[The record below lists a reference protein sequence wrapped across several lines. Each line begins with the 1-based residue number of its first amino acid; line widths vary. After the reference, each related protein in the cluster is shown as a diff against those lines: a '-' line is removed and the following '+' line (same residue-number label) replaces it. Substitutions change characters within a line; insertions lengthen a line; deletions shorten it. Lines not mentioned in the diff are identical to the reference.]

1 MSFFST
7 AEFKVGALVVSI
19 GALIALMSMQVS
31 DDPSFLGRSKK
42 AWFYLDNAN
51 GLTKGSAIRSA
62 GIPVG
67 AIKDISLQEG
77 KARIDVTVK
86 SDVPLTRSAIVEMR
100 ANGILGDKYIE
111 INPGNSADP
120 GLEDGG
126 QIANVKTGGSL
137 DDVMS
142 QVSEITTSLK
152 DVAKNLNEATTAE
165 GTNKHILG
173 RIVMNIEKLTGDIS
187 EMTAENKEQIGEIVD
202 QVHNITSTM
211 DDLINDES
219 EAGFKKTWKNS
230 IARIDKS
237 LKNIEEITEKVNNGE
252 GTLGKLISDEKTA
265 EDVSSAIEG
274 LSGLVDT
281 ANKTSTA
288 FDFNGYY
295 LDNIEEAKSSIGIQI
310 QPGLDRYYYL
320 ALVDDPAGVVDK
332 KNTVTTTNGGAPNS
346 TDETVTY
353 KNETKFTALFA
364 KNIFDFTIKGGLI
377 ENAAGVGLDYSPFR
391 MHRLKFSLEAFDFEN
406 ANLRTTV
413 SYKFRYGL
421 YVLGGYNDMLNNTD
435 AQSFYAGAG
444 LFLTN
449 DDLKLLLTKSPF

>member
-67 AIKDISLQEG
+67 AIKDISLAEG

-111 INPGNSADP
+111 ISPGSATDP

-137 DDVMS
+137 DDVMT
-142 QVSEITTSLK
+142 QVSDITTSLK
-152 DVAKNLNEATTAE
+152 DVAKNLNEATSAE
-165 GTNKHILG
+165 GTNKHIMG
-173 RIVMNIEKLTGDIS
+173 RIVQNIEKLTGDLS
-187 EMTAENKEQIGEIVD
+187 QMTAENKEQISEIVD
-202 QVHNITSTM
+202 QVHDITSTM
-211 DDLINDES
+211 DGLINDES
-219 EAGFKKTWKNS
+219 ETGFKKTWKNS
-230 IARIDKS
+230 MVRIDKS
-237 LKNIEEITEKVNNGE
+237 LKNIEEITDKVNKGE
-252 GTLGKLISDEKTA
+252 GTIGKLISDEKTA

-274 LSGLVDT
+274 ISGLVDT
-281 ANKTSTA
+281 ANKTTTA

-295 LDNIEEAKSSIGIQI
+295 LNDIGAKSSIGIQI

-332 KNTVTTTNGGAPNS
+332 KNILTTTNGGTPNNV
-346 TDETVTY
+346 DETTTY
-353 KNETKFTALFA
+353 KNKTKFTALFA
-364 KNIFDFTIKGGLI
+364 KNVFDFTLKGGLI
-377 ENAAGVGLDYSPFR
+377 ENAGGIGVDYSPFK
-391 MHRLKFSLEAFDFEN
+391 MHRLKFSVEAFDFGDT
-406 ANLRTTV
+406 NLRTTV
-413 SYKFRYGL
+413 SYKFRYGM
-421 YVLGGYNDMLNNTD
+421 YVLAGYNDMLHNTD
-435 AQSFYAGAG
+435 AQSAYAGAG

>member
-1 MSFFST
+1 MNFFST
-7 AEFKVGALVVSI
+7 VEFKVGALVVGI

-67 AIKDISLQEG
+67 AIKDISLQDG
-77 KARIDVTVK
+77 KARIDVSVK
-86 SDVPLTRSAIVEMR
+86 SDVPLTRSAQVEMR

-111 INPGNSADP
+111 VFPGNSSDP
-120 GLEDGG
+120 ELEDGG

-142 QVSEITTSLK
+142 QVSDITTSLK
-152 DVAKNLNEATTAE
+152 DVAKNLNEATTGE
-165 GTNKHILG
+165 GSSKHILG
-173 RIVMNIEKLTGDIS
+173 RIVQNIEKLTGDLS
-187 EMTAENKEQIGEIVD
+187 EMTADNKEQINEIVE
-202 QVHNITSTM
+202 QVHNITGTL
-211 DDLINDES
+211 DELINDES
-219 EAGFKKTWKNS
+219 EKGFKKTWKS
-230 IARIDKS
+230 SLARIDKS
-237 LKNIEEITEKVNNGE
+237 LQNIEEITDKVNKGE

-281 ANKTSTA
+281 ANKTTTA

-295 LDNIEEAKSSIGIQI
+295 LDNINQAKSAIGIHI
-310 QPGLDRYYYL
+310 QPGLDRFYYL
-320 ALVDDPAGVVDK
+320 GIVDDPAGVVEK
-332 KNTVTTTNGGAPNS
+332 ENHVTTTNGVTTN
-346 TDETVTY
+346 TDETTTF
-353 KNETKFTALFA
+353 KSKTKFSALFG
-364 KNIFDFTIKGGLI
+364 KNIYNFTFKGGLI
-377 ENAAGVGLDYSPFR
+377 ENAAGVGIDYSPFK

-406 ANLRTTV
+406 ANLRSTI
-413 SYKFRYGL
+413 SYKFRYGFYML
-421 YVLGGYNDMLNNTD
+421 AGYNDMLNNGD
-435 AQSFYAGAG
+435 AQSFYGGAG

>member
-67 AIKDISLQEG
+67 AIKDISLEDG

-86 SDVPLTRSAIVEMR
+86 SDVPLTRSATVEMR

-111 INPGNSADP
+111 ISPGSSTDP

-142 QVSEITTSLK
+142 QVSEITSSLK
-152 DVAKNLNEATTAE
+152 DVAKNLNEATAAE

-173 RIVMNIEKLTGDIS
+173 RIVQNIEKLTGDIS
-187 EMTAENKEQIGEIVD
+187 QMTAENKEQIGEIVD
-202 QVHNITSTM
+202 QVHNITSTV
-211 DDLINDES
+211 DELVNDES
-219 EAGFKKTWKNS
+219 ENGFKKTWKNS
-230 IARIDKS
+230 MARIDKS
-237 LKNIEEITEKVNNGE
+237 LKNIEEITDKVNKGE

-274 LSGLVDT
+274 ISGLVDT

-295 LDNIEEAKSSIGIQI
+295 LDNIGEAKSSIGIQI
-310 QPGLDRYYYL
+310 QPGLDRFYYL
-320 ALVDDPAGVVDK
+320 ALVDDPAGVVEK
-332 KNTVTTTNGGAPNS
+332 TNTLTTTNGGAATD
-346 TDETVTY
+346 TDETKTF
-353 KNETKFTALFA
+353 KNKTKLTALFA
-364 KNIFDFTIKGGLI
+364 KNVFDFTIKGGLI
-377 ENAAGVGLDYSPFR
+377 ENTGGIGLDYSPFK
-391 MHRLKFSLEAFDFEN
+391 MHRLKFSLEAFDFDN
-406 ANLRTTV
+406 TNLRSTV
-413 SYKFRYGL
+413 SYKFRYGV
-421 YVLGGYNDMLNNTD
+421 YVLAGYNDMLNNGD
-435 AQSFYAGAG
+435 AQSFYGGAG

>member
-51 GLTKGSAIRSA
+51 GLIKGSAIRSA
-62 GIPVG
+62 GIPIG

-86 SDVPLTRSAIVEMR
+86 SDVPLTRSATVELR

-111 INPGNSADP
+111 INPGNSTDP

-187 EMTAENKEQIGEIVD
+187 QMTTENKEQIGEIVD

-219 EAGFKKTWKNS
+219 ETGFKKTWKNS
-230 IARIDKS
+230 MARIDKS
-237 LKNIEEITEKVNNGE
+237 LKNIEEITDKVNNGE
-252 GTLGKLISDEKTA
+252 GTIGKLISDEKTA

-295 LDNIEEAKSSIGIQI
+295 LDNVEETKSSIGIMI
-310 QPGLDRYYYL
+310 QPGLDRFYYL
-320 ALVDDPAGVVDK
+320 GIVDDPTGVVEK
-332 KNTVTTTNGGAPNS
+332 TNTLTTTNGVS
-346 TDETVTY
+346 TDTDTTTTF
-353 KNETKFTALFA
+353 KNKTKLTALFA
-364 KNIFDFTIKGGLI
+364 KNIFDFTVKGGLI
-377 ENAAGVGLDYSPFR
+377 ENSGGIGLDYSPFR
-391 MHRLKFSLEAFDFEN
+391 MHRLKFSLEAFDFDN
-406 ANLRTTV
+406 TNLRSTV

-421 YVLGGYNDMLNNTD
+421 YVLAGYNDMLNNGD
-435 AQSFYAGAG
+435 AQSFYGGAG

>member
-42 AWFYLDNAN
+42 AWFYLENAN

-67 AIKDISLQEG
+67 AIKEISLQEG
-77 KARIDVTVK
+77 KARIDVSVK
-86 SDVPLTRSAIVEMR
+86 SDVPLTRSAQVEMR

-111 INPGNSADP
+111 ISPGNSTDP
-120 GLEDGG
+120 KLEDGG

-142 QVSEITTSLK
+142 QVSSITTSLK
-152 DVAKNLNEATTAE
+152 DVAKNLNEATTAN
-165 GTNKHILG
+165 GTNEHIVG
-173 RIVMNIEKLTGDIS
+173 RIVQNIEKLTGDLS
-187 EMTAENKEQIGEIVD
+187 QMTSENKEQINEIVD
-202 QVHNITSTM
+202 QVYNITSTM

-219 EAGFKKTWKNS
+219 ANGFKKTWKNS
-230 IARIDKS
+230 LARIDSS
-237 LKNIEEITEKVNNGE
+237 LKNLEEITDKVNKGE

-281 ANKTSTA
+281 ANKTTTA

-295 LDNIEEAKSSIGIQI
+295 LDSIEEAKSSIGIHI
-310 QPGLDRYYYL
+310 QPGLDRFYYL
-320 ALVDDPAGVVDK
+320 GIIDDPAGVVEK
-332 KNTVTTTNGGAPNS
+332 KNTVTTANGVSNS
-346 TDETVTY
+346 VDETTTF
-353 KNETKFTALFA
+353 KSKTKFTALFG
-364 KNIFDFTIKGGLI
+364 KNIYNFTLKGGLI
-377 ENAAGVGLDYSPFR
+377 ENSGGIGIDYSPFK
-391 MHRLKFSLEAFDFEN
+391 MHRLKFSLEAFDFEST
-406 ANLRTTV
+406 NLRSTI
-413 SYKFRYGL
+413 SYKFRYGM
-421 YVLGGYNDMLNNTD
+421 YVLAGYNDMLHNTD
-435 AQSFYAGAG
+435 AQSFYGGVG

>member
-1 MSFFST
+1 MSFFT
-7 AEFKVGALVVSI
+7 TPEFKVGALVVGI

-42 AWFYLDNAN
+42 AWFYLDNAS
-51 GLTKGSAIRSA
+51 GLTKGSAIRTA

-67 AIKDISLQEG
+67 AIKDISLQDG

-86 SDVPLTRSAIVEMR
+86 SDVPLTRSAQVEMR

-111 INPGNSADP
+111 VSPGNPADP
-120 GLEDGG
+120 LLEDGG
-126 QIANVKTGGSL
+126 QIANIKTGGSL

-142 QVSEITTSLK
+142 QVSSITSSLK
-152 DVAKNLNEATTAE
+152 DVAKNLNEATTAN
-165 GTNKHILG
+165 GTNEHILG
-173 RIVMNIEKLTGDIS
+173 RIVQNIDKLTGDLAQ
-187 EMTAENKEQIGEIVD
+187 MTTDNKEQIGEIVD
-202 QVHNITSTM
+202 QVHNITGTL

-230 IARIDKS
+230 MARIDKS
-237 LKNIEEITEKVNNGE
+237 LKNLEEITDKVNNGE

-281 ANKTSTA
+281 ANKTTTA

-295 LDNIEEAKSSIGIQI
+295 LNDIEQAKSSIGIHI
-310 QPGLDRYYYL
+310 QPGLDRFYYL
-320 ALVDDPAGVVDK
+320 GIIDDPAGVVEK
-332 KNTVTTTNGGAPNS
+332 KNTVTTSNGNS
-346 TDETVTY
+346 NSVDETTTF
-353 KNETKFTALFA
+353 KSKTKFTALFG
-364 KNIFDFTIKGGLI
+364 KNIYNWTFKGGLI
-377 ENAAGVGLDYSPFR
+377 ENSGGIGIDYSPFK
-391 MHRLKFSLEAFDFEN
+391 MHRLKFSVEAFDFEDVN
-406 ANLRTTV
+406 VRSTI
-413 SYKFRYGL
+413 SYKFRYGM
-421 YVLGGYNDMLNNTD
+421 YVLAGYNDMLHNTD
-435 AQSFYAGAG
+435 SQSAYAGVG

>member
-51 GLTKGSAIRSA
+51 GLIKGSAIRSA

-111 INPGNSADP
+111 INPGNSTDP
-120 GLEDGG
+120 RLEDGG

-152 DVAKNLNEATTAE
+152 DVSKNLNEATTAE

-187 EMTAENKEQIGEIVD
+187 QMTTENKEQIGEIVD

-219 EAGFKKTWKNS
+219 ETGFKKTWKNS
-230 IARIDKS
+230 MARIDKS
-237 LKNIEEITEKVNNGE
+237 LKNIEEITDKVNNGE
-252 GTLGKLISDEKTA
+252 GTIGKLISDEKTA

-295 LDNIEEAKSSIGIQI
+295 LDNVEKAKSSIGIMI
-310 QPGLDRYYYL
+310 QPGLDRFYYL
-320 ALVDDPAGVVDK
+320 GIVDDPTGVVEK
-332 KNTVTTTNGGAPNS
+332 TNTLTTTNGVS
-346 TDETVTY
+346 TDTDTTTTF
-353 KNETKFTALFA
+353 KNKTKLTALFA
-364 KNIFDFTIKGGLI
+364 KNIFDFTVKGGLI
-377 ENAAGVGLDYSPFR
+377 ENSGGIGLDYSPFR
-391 MHRLKFSLEAFDFEN
+391 MHRLKFSLEAFDFDN
-406 ANLRTTV
+406 TNLRSTV

-421 YVLGGYNDMLNNTD
+421 YVLAGYNDMLNNGD
-435 AQSFYAGAG
+435 AQSFYGGAG

>member
-62 GIPVG
+62 GIPIG

-86 SDVPLTRSAIVEMR
+86 SDVPLTRSAVVEMR

-111 INPGNSADP
+111 VNPGNASDP
-120 GLEDGG
+120 SLEDGG

-152 DVAKNLNEATTAE
+152 DVSKNLSEATSAE

-173 RIVMNIEKLTGDIS
+173 RIVLNIERLTSDIS
-187 EMTAENKEQIGEIVD
+187 GMTAENKEQINEIVD
-202 QVHNITSTM
+202 QVHDITTTI
-211 DDLINDES
+211 DELVNDES
-219 EAGFKKTWKNS
+219 ETGFKKTWKS
-230 IARIDKS
+230 SMARIDKS
-237 LKNIEEITEKVNNGE
+237 LKNIEEITDKVNKGE

-281 ANKTSTA
+281 ANKTTTA

-320 ALVDDPAGVVDK
+320 AVVDDPAGVVDS
-332 KNTVTTTNGGAPNS
+332 KNTVTTSNGVTNES
-346 TDETVTY
+346 DETVTY
-353 KNETKFTALFA
+353 KNKTKFTALFA
-364 KNIFDFTIKGGLI
+364 KNVFDFTIKGGLI
-377 ENAAGVGLDYSPFR
+377 ENTGGVALDYSPFK
-391 MHRLKFSLEAFDFEN
+391 MHRLKFSLEAFDFDN
-406 ANLRTTV
+406 TNLRSTV

-421 YVLGGYNDMLNNTD
+421 YVLAGYNDILDNGG
-435 AQSFYAGAG
+435 AQSVYGGAG
-444 LFLTN
+444 FFLTN
-449 DDLKLLLTKSPF
+449 DDLKLLLTNSPF

>member
-1 MSFFST
+1 MSFFT
-7 AEFKVGALVVSI
+7 TPEFKVGALVVSI

-67 AIKDISLQEG
+67 AIKDISLSEG
-77 KARIDVTVK
+77 KARIDVSVK
-86 SDVPLTRSAIVEMR
+86 SDVPLTRSAQVEMR

-111 INPGNSADP
+111 ITPGNPTDP

-142 QVSEITTSLK
+142 QVSSITTSLK
-152 DVAKNLNEATTAE
+152 DVAKNLNEATAAN
-165 GTNKHILG
+165 GTNEHILG
-173 RIVMNIEKLTGDIS
+173 RIVQNIEKLTGDLS
-187 EMTAENKEQIGEIVD
+187 QMTSENKEQIGEIVD
-202 QVHNITSTM
+202 QVHNITGTL
-211 DDLINDES
+211 DELINDES
-219 EAGFKKTWKNS
+219 ETGFKKTWKS
-230 IARIDKS
+230 SMARIDKS
-237 LKNIEEITEKVNNGE
+237 LKNLEEITDKVNKGE

-281 ANKTSTA
+281 ANKTTTA

-295 LDNIEEAKSSIGIQI
+295 LDNVEAAKSSIGIHI
-310 QPGLDRYYYL
+310 QPGLDRFYYL
-320 ALVDDPAGVVDK
+320 GLIDDPAGVVER
-332 KNTVTTTNGGAPNS
+332 KNTLTESNGVSTSVDETTTFKS
-346 TDETVTY
+346 
-353 KNETKFTALFA
+353 KTKFTALFG
-364 KNIFDFTIKGGLI
+364 KNIYNFSFKGGLI
-377 ENAAGVGLDYSPFR
+377 ENSGGIGIDYSPFKL
-391 MHRLKFSLEAFDFEN
+391 HRLKFSIEAFDFDN
-406 ANLRTTV
+406 TNLRSTI
-413 SYKFRYGL
+413 SYKFRYGF
-421 YVLGGYNDMLNNTD
+421 YVLAGYNDMLHNTD
-435 AQSFYAGAG
+435 AQSAYAGAG